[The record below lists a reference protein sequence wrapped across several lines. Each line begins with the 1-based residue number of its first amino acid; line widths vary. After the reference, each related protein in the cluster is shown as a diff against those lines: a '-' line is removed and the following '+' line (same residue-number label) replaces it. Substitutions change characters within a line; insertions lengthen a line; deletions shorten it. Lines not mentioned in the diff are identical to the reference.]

1 MDTKPEIISNMPALL
16 ESSVSSRN
24 NCLAFCQSTQTLMV
38 GKLTQMLFQTQVGM
52 KESVEVFRAKLRAA
66 YSIMG
71 YAVALGK
78 AAV

>member
-1 MDTKPEIISNMPALL
+1 
-16 ESSVSSRN
+16 
-24 NCLAFCQSTQTLMV
+24 MV